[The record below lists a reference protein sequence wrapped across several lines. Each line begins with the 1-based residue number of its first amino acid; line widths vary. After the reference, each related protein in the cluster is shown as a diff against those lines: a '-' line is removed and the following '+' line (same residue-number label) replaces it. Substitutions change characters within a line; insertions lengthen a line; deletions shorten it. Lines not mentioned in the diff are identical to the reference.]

1 MFVNARDSEL
11 SSLASNAAVELDL
24 LINGEQTDVDAVRLL
39 GERLHQTLDKPAP
52 GQPARG
58 LQVDT
63 ETEAVLGQAFVK
75 TGEDPATILGNLFN
89 RTERIADLLSS
100 AKQGTQRS
108 ELEWQRTFC
117 LALSQC
123 AATFRQMILDDR
135 PPHPYRRATMSH

>member
-1 MFVNARDSEL
+1 MFVNTRDSEL

-63 ETEAVLGQAFVK
+63 ETESILAQAFVK
-75 TGEDPATILGNLFN
+75 VGEDSTTILGRLIE
-89 RTERIADLLSS
+89 RTERTAVRLLS
-100 AKQGTQRS
+100 AKLGTQRS

-135 PPHPYRRATMSH
+135 PPHPYRRATMLH